1 MNREMRNAVSISAQ
15 QPGFFSRLRQQRL
28 LYLMLL
34 PTLIAVA
41 IFSYKPLMYWIV
53 AFKDYRPGQNMFAC
67 DWVGLKYFKEFFQN
81 GQDAVYVI
89 RNTLVI
95 NLSSLVINLFSAMVF
110 SIVLNE
116 IRMKKLRKVVQT
128 VSIFPFFVSWV
139 ITYSFCRVFF
149 NVNSGLFNALLRQMG
164 VIDKGLNILGSPK
177 YGWQLII
184 GSNLWKSLGYNS
196 VIFLSTIAGID
207 QEQYEAAD
215 IDGATR
221 MQKILYITVPCL
233 AGTLAVLLVMN
244 SGWIFNSNFDQFY
257 QFSNATNMD
266 RTDVFDT
273 YVYRFGLK
281 NGRLSYATAVGVF
294 KSFVSLIVLLI
305 TNAANKKMTGNSIY

>member
-1 MNREMRNAVSISAQ
+1 MTGNRPAKILISPKNDSFIVKLSQ
-15 QPGFFSRLRQQRL
+15 QKL

-34 PTLIAVA
+34 PTLLAVT
-41 IFSYKPLMYWIV
+41 IFSYKPLIYWII
-53 AFKDYRPGQNMFAC
+53 AFKDYRPGQNMFTC

-81 GQDAVYVI
+81 GSDALYVI

-95 NLSSLVINLFSAMVF
+95 NLSSLVINLFSAMIF
-110 SIVLNE
+110 AIVLSE
-116 IRMKKLRKVVQT
+116 LRSHKMRKTVQT
-128 VSIFPFFVSWV
+128 ISIFPFFVSWV

-149 NVNSGLFNALLRQMG
+149 NANSGLFNAILRNLG
-164 VIDKGLNILGSPK
+164 IIDKGLNILGSPK

-184 GSNLWKSLGYNS
+184 GANLWKSLGYNA
-196 VIFLSTIAGID
+196 VIFLATIVGID

-221 MQKILYITVPCL
+221 MQKIIHITVPCL
-233 AGTLAVLLVMN
+233 SGTLAVLLVLN
-244 SGWIFNSNFDQFY
+244 SGWIFNSNFEQFY
-257 QFSNATNMD
+257 QFSNATNLE

-294 KSFVSLIVLLI
+294 KSAISLVVLFL
-305 TNAANKKMTGNSIY
+305 TNRFNKKLTGNSVF

>member
-1 MNREMRNAVSISAQ
+1 MRQHKENYSIIDPEKHGFISKLWQ
-15 QPGFFSRLRQQRL
+15 QKL

-34 PTLIAVA
+34 PTLLAVVLFA
-41 IFSYKPLMYWIV
+41 YRPLMYWII
-53 AFKDYRPGQNMFAC
+53 AFKNYRPGQNMFAC
-67 DWVGLKYFKEFFQN
+67 EWVGLQYFEEFFQN
-81 GQDAVYVI
+81 GMDALYVI

-95 NLSSLVINLFSAMVF
+95 NLCSLVINLTCAMAF
-110 SIVLNE
+110 AILINE
-116 IRMKKLRKVVQT
+116 IRSRNLRKTIQT

-149 NVNSGLFNALLRQMG
+149 NVNSGLFNAILKGLG
-164 VIDKGLNILGSPK
+164 LIDKGLNILGSPN
-177 YGWQLII
+177 YAWQLII

-207 QEQYEAAD
+207 LEQYEAAD

-221 MQKILYITVPCL
+221 MQKIFYITVPCL
-233 AGTLAVLLVMN
+233 TGTLAVLLVLN
-244 SGWIFNSNFDQFY
+244 SGWVLNSNFEQFY
-257 QFSNATNMD
+257 QFSNATNLD

-294 KSFVSLIVLLI
+294 KSMVSLIILFI
-305 TNAANKKMTGNSIY
+305 TNRVNKKLTGSSVF

>member
-1 MNREMRNAVSISAQ
+1 MNRSQGEYSKIQLEKDGFISKLWQ
-15 QPGFFSRLRQQRL
+15 QKL

-34 PTLIAVA
+34 PTLVVVA
-41 IFSYKPLMYWIV
+41 LFAYKPLMYWII
-53 AFKDYRPGQNMFAC
+53 AFKNYRPGQNMFTC
-67 DWVGLKYFKEFFQN
+67 EWVGLQYFREFFQN
-81 GQDAVYVI
+81 GTDALYVI

-95 NLSSLVINLFSAMVF
+95 NLSSLVINLTCAMAF
-110 SIVLNE
+110 AILINE
-116 IRMKKLRKVVQT
+116 IRSRTARKTIQT

-149 NVNSGLFNALLRQMG
+149 NANSGLFNAILKNLG
-164 VIDKGLNILGSPK
+164 IIDKGLNILGSPN
-177 YGWQLII
+177 YAWQLII

-207 QEQYEAAD
+207 LEQYEAAD

-221 MQKILYITVPCL
+221 MQKIFYITVPCL
-233 AGTLAVLLVMN
+233 TGTLAVLLVLN
-244 SGWIFNSNFDQFY
+244 SGWVLNSNFEQFY
-257 QFSNATNMD
+257 QFSNATNLD

-294 KSFVSLIVLLI
+294 KSLVSLIILFI
-305 TNAANKKMTGNSIY
+305 TNRVNKKLTGSSVF